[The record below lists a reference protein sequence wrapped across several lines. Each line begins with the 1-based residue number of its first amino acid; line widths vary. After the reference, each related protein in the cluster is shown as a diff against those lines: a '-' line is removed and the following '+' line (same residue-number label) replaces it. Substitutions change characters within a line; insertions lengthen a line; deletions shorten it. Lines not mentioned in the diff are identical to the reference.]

1 MLRFRNAIND
11 FGQIPAGLFR
21 FDEISALS
29 LIRRNVYF
37 LTVDKKVA
45 MIYQLSCPSSIGCKT
60 HTIDDVVKTSLE
72 QLKEHR
78 SPFRNSFSPSLRQ
91 ILHKA
96 PKYLATLNSPLFGW
110 PATVVR
116 DWCNIFYKID
126 LETCCRECPDSRFP
140 PCTGPFYKNINL
152 FHPKVHCLFCYRSCC
167 YLCSIGSPFS

>member
-21 FDEISALS
+21 FDKISALS

-72 QLKEHR
+72 QLRENL
-78 SPFRNSFSPSLRQ
+78 SGNALFSFRLIEIPSKFSFKKSV
-91 ILHKA
+91 
-96 PKYLATLNSPLFGW
+96 YLPDFLFFSELN
-110 PATVVR
+110 AIV
-116 DWCNIFYKID
+116 
-126 LETCCRECPDSRFP
+126 
-140 PCTGPFYKNINL
+140 
-152 FHPKVHCLFCYRSCC
+152 
-167 YLCSIGSPFS
+167 